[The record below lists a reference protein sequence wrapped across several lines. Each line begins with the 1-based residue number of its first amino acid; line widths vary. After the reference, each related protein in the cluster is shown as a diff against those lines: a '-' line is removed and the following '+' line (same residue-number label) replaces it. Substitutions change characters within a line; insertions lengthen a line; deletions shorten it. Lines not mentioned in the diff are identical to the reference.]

1 MSSGA
6 CVQHVELTD
15 AGSEDPQPPLKFPK
29 VVLFDGE
36 PVWSIPAEL
45 EDAWAVWHRPENGEA
60 AVTLRVPESEVTF
73 RDGQVH
79 LFGRQ
84 VFCPSD
90 PFEADDSED
99 DGWAAVTFFASRVVV
114 G

>member
-1 MSSGA
+1 MT

-15 AGSEDPQPPLKFPK
+15 GGPDGGQQTPVRFPR
-29 VVLFDGE
+29 VLLFDGE
-36 PVWSIPAEL
+36 PVWSIPPDL
-45 EDAWAVWHRPENGEA
+45 ENAWAVWHRQESGEA

-73 RDGQVH
+73 RDGHVFV
-79 LFGRQ
+79 FGRQ

-90 PFEADDSED
+90 PFEADCWDD

>member
-1 MSSGA
+1 MSL

-15 AGSEDPQPPLKFPK
+15 VEPDAKHAGPVRFPR

-36 PVWSIPAEL
+36 PVWSIPPEL
-45 EDAWAVWHRPENGEA
+45 EDAWAVWRRPENGEV
-60 AVTLRVPESEVTF
+60 AVTLRVPRADVTGV
-73 RDGQVH
+73 DGVVR

-84 VFCPSD
+84 VFCPPD
-90 PFEADDSED
+90 PFEADSWD
-99 DGWAAVTFFASRVVV
+99 DARWVSVTFFASRVVV